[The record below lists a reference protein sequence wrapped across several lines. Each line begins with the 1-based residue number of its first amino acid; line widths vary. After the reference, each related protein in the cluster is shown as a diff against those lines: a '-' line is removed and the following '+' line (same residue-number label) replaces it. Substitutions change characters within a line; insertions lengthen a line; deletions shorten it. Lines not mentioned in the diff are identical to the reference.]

1 MQKFGEDGRY
11 KEQIQRSLKFVI
23 DMQNSDGGFPAFDKG
38 LNEDNYLFILGFKL
52 SKLDNSAEIF
62 DPSCPDITGH
72 FLEAI
77 GHSKNLSAAQKA
89 SIKESIQYLK
99 DSQW

>member
-1 MQKFGEDGRY
+1 
-11 KEQIQRSLKFVI
+11 
-23 DMQNSDGGFPAFDKG
+23 MQNSDGGFPAFDKD

-77 GHSKNLSAAQKA
+77 GH
-89 SIKESIQYLK
+89 KEKSN
-99 DSQW
+99 WT